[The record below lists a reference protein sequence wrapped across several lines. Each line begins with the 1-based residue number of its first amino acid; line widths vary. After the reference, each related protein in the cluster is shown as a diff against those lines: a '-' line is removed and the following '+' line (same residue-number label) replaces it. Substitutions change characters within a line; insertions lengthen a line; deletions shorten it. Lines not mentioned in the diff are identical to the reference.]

1 MLGGQRPFVH
11 PNAFL
16 RSFWRLDLKPQVFV
30 AMSFSAKSDE
40 RFDNV
45 IAPAILGCSADGIQ
59 LQPHRVDLSKTGDF
73 ILTDIVDGIAHS
85 QLVLADVS
93 SVGRDAA
100 TQEAYRNGNVMY
112 EVGVALA
119 CRQPEEVLLIRDDHD
134 KFLFDVSAI
143 PHMQVDFTNFAD
155 ARSKLKQAIQER
167 LKSQSFVKDARV
179 QRAFLSLSVQEFE
192 VLQSFKKDPTSQ
204 AFAFQEGGH
213 VNFRWMAAIPRLL
226 DKQIIELA
234 GALDGKDP
242 AYRLTPLGK
251 FVLGGLDSHLNAV
264 KVALA

>member
-1 MLGGQRPFVH
+1 MLGGQRPLVH

-30 AMSFSAKSDE
+30 AMSFSEKSDE

-59 LQPHRVDLSKTGDF
+59 LQPHRVDLSQTGDF

-100 TQEAYRNGNVMY
+100 TQESYRNGNVMY

-119 CRQPEEVLLIRDDHD
+119 CRQPEEVLLIRDDND

-143 PHMQVDFTNFAD
+143 PHMQVDFTDFAD

-179 QRAFLSLSVQEFE
+179 QRAFRSLSVQEFE
-192 VLQSFKKDPTSQ
+192 VLQSFKKAPNEAL
-204 AFAFQEGGH
+204 AFPESGH

-234 GALDGKDP
+234 GAVDGKDLV
-242 AYRLTPLGK
+242 YRLTPLGK
-251 FVLGGLDSHLNAV
+251 FVMGGLDSHLNAV
-264 KVALA
+264 KLERA